1 MQIERIRSNS
11 GLAEGTAG
19 SRMTS
24 SREISAE
31 LGKSQSEATG
41 VQREQVGPE
50 IPREAKEDSQQCPTS
65 NIGVDLKEQV
75 EKLNK
80 VALIFDKR
88 INFEIHEETGRVM
101 AKVVSKESGEILREI
116 PPEQILNILAQMED
130 TLGLGIL
137 VDEQV

>member
-19 SRMTS
+19 SSLTS
-24 SREISAE
+24 SRETSLD
-31 LGKSQSEATG
+31 LGQVQSKATG
-41 VQREQVGPE
+41 AQREQVGPE
-50 IPREAKEDSQQCPTS
+50 IFKEDSQQFPTS
-65 NIGVDLKEQV
+65 TNREEFKEQV

-101 AKVVSKESGEILREI
+101 TKVVSKESGEVLREI